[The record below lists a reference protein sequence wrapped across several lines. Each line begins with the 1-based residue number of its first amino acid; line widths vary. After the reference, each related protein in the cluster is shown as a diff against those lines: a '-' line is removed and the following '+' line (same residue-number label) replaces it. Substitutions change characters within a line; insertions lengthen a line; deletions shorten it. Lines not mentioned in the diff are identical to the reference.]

1 MRQFTTDAPEFFSF
15 TLEGSDMVYKIPLAA
30 SMPVKTLLS
39 LDGTLASQL
48 EMLEKYMGDAA
59 GELSAATVGDILK
72 AWSQA
77 SKGQGASV
85 GESEA
90 SSD

>member
-15 TLEGSDMVYKIPLAA
+15 QLEGSDKVYKIPLAA
-30 SMPVKTLLS
+30 SMPVKVLLS
-39 LDGTLASQL
+39 IDGSLQSQMA
-48 EMLEKYMGDAA
+48 MLEKYMGDAA
-59 GELSAATVGDILK
+59 GELSASTVGEILK

-77 SKGQGASV
+77 SKDQGASV
-85 GESEA
+85 GESKA

>member
-15 TLEGSDMVYKIPLAA
+15 QLEGSGEIYNIPLAA

-39 LDGTLASQL
+39 LDGSLQSQMA
-48 EMLEKYMGDAA
+48 MLEKYMGEEA
-59 GELSAATVGDILK
+59 GDLPASTVSEILK